1 MSLMLKNNLF
11 YYNNKMTTTVNVLK
25 SALPELASTTTIQ
38 NQIKQAIE
46 ETIANFYHYETINLS
61 SSIKDNTATRDT
73 AGYQR
78 YSVIVESTLP
88 GTEFQIEW
96 SNDDFTWY
104 FVDYASTTNS
114 TSDVT
119 GGNSVDT
126 SYVEG
131 LVRARYL
138 RVSVYNS
145 MNSPTLDI
153 RTTLLH

>member
-1 MSLMLKNNLF
+1 
-11 YYNNKMTTTVNVLK
+11 MTTTVNVLK